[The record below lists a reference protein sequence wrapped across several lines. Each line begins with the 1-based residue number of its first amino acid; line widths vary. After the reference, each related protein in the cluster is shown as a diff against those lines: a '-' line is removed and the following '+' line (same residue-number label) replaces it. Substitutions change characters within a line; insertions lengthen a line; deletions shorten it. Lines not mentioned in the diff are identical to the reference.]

1 MVYTLTYTPSA
12 QDDLALVWVNAP
24 DRQAVADASDRID
37 RELRVDPDL
46 KGQPQEDHRVYVHY
60 PLAVAYEV
68 IPDDRLVRVIGVT
81 HL

>member
-1 MVYTLTYTPSA
+1 MVYTLTYTPA
-12 QDDLALVWVNAP
+12 ALDDLALVWVSAP

-46 KGQPQEDHRVYVHY
+46 KGLPQEDHRVYADY

-68 IPDDRLVRVIGVT
+68 IPDDRLVRVIGVS